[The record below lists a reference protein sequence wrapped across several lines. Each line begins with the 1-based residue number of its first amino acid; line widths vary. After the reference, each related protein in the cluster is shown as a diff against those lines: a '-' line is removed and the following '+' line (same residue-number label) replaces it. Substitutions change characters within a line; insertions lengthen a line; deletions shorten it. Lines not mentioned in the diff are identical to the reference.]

1 MDSSVE
7 PVLRCEVVS
16 WGRVCHLASKLA
28 RKVRASDFHPD
39 IVVAIARGGYV
50 PARLLC
56 DQLDLYNLVSL
67 RIAHYTGSQKSGP
80 ARIVSPL
87 GADIKDKN
95 VLLVDDVSDS
105 GDTLQLALQ
114 HIHALGPRELRLA
127 VLHHKQCASLVPDFF
142 AQRVIRWR
150 WITYPW
156 ALVEDLSGF
165 VRRMQPSPATIEEA
179 AVRLQQEYRI
189 TVSRQVLDD
198 VFALLEAQA

>member
-1 MDSSVE
+1 MDKSVE
-7 PVLRCEVVS
+7 PVLRCEVIT
-16 WGRVCHLASKLA
+16 WGRVCLLASKLA
-28 RKVRASDFHPD
+28 RTIRAADFRPD

-67 RIAHYTGSQKSGP
+67 RIAHYTGAEKSEQ
-80 ARIVSPL
+80 ARMVSPL
-87 GADIKDKN
+87 GVDIRDKK

-114 HIHALGPRELRLA
+114 HLRTLAPRELRLA
-127 VLHHKQCASLVPDFF
+127 VLHHKQCASVVPDFF

-156 ALVEDLSGF
+156 AVVEDLSGF
-165 VRRMQPSPATIEEA
+165 IRRMQPSPDTIEEA
-179 AVRLQQEYRI
+179 AARLQQEYRI
-189 TVSRQVLDD
+189 KVTRQVLDD
-198 VFALLEAQA
+198 VFALLAAES